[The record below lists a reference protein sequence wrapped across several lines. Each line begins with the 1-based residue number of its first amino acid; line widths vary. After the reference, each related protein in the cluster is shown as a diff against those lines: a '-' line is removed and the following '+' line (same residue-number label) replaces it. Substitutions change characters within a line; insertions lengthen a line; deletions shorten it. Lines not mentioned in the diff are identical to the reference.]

1 MGALRIR
8 MGFGG
13 MLYHSYTI
21 VKIRNPQKSIG
32 NYTVPYITFYELS
45 GGMTSVQ
52 MDEFSTPG
60 KVIL

>member
-21 VKIRNPQKSIG
+21 VIIRNPQKSIG

-45 GGMTSVQ
+45 GG
-52 MDEFSTPG
+52 
-60 KVIL
+60 